1 MLRGGTRVTV
11 QIHSIHQLTGD
22 MDIGFRD
29 ATFGFGQMPH
39 HLKSGSKK
47 QRLAFTLV
55 GKPRHF
61 AHAGFVEHVAN

>member
-1 MLRGGTRVTV
+1 MN
-11 QIHSIHQLTGD
+11 
-22 MDIGFRD
+22 IGFRD
-29 ATFGFGQMPH
+29 ATFGFGQMSH
-39 HLKSGSKK
+39 HLKSGGKK